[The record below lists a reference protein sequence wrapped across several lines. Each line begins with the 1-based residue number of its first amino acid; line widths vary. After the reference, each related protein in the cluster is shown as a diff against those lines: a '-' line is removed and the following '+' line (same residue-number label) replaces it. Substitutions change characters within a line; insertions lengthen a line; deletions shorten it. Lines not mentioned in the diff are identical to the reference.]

1 MSASGSPRKGAGP
14 RRSGSGGLQPGGVP
28 LAAVLSI
35 IGLLAIGVV
44 TFALGSGDIPFS
56 VAGNNNPGSSDDPTV
71 QKTPT
76 PPDEVVVPTAPP
88 VDVVKPIPGTL
99 VYVKDGNIWLQ
110 TDRTPQQLTKGGRD
124 AMPTFS
130 PDGKLVYFVRTRP
143 ANGRWTIN
151 GALRDY
157 KLDVPSLMYIPVT
170 GGSAKRVMDGVVD
183 GPGNLKW
190 SGFIRNPAVSPSG
203 RYIAIATDLPD
214 PTRSDVVMKIWDT
227 RRDRLIDPGLS
238 QVAPLG
244 HQDPVWR
251 PGATDQLLYVRSD
264 RDGAKGTPRLYL
276 YDMSTKKSRAVTGPG
291 YLHPSFSPDGKYI
304 TATKTSAFG
313 TDVVVLSLATGA
325 EVLQLTNDGTS
336 WAPVWSAAGDQIAYL
351 HSSGQLVDLEVA
363 QLEGSAPAWTVK
375 ESVPLTQNAGLDGA
389 SHPAWYVPADQIP
402 AQPTPAPTVGASPS
416 TAP

>member
-1 MSASGSPRKGAGP
+1 
-14 RRSGSGGLQPGGVP
+14 VP

-336 WAPVWSAAGDQIAYL
+336 WAPVWSAAGDQIAFL

-402 AQPTPAPTVGASPS
+402 AQPTPAPTVGASAS
-416 TAP
+416 SAP

>member
-56 VAGNNNPGSSDDPTV
+56 VAGNNNPGSPDDPTV

-389 SHPAWYVPADQIP
+389 SHPAWY
-402 AQPTPAPTVGASPS
+402 
-416 TAP
+416 

>member
-402 AQPTPAPTVGASPS
+402 AQPTPAPTVGASAS
-416 TAP
+416 SAP